1 MILKKNILFITSW
14 LDLDKGTGSFFIEQ
28 ALILKRDYNIFL
40 VHFSPYKFNKSKL
53 LKGKFISIEKK
64 IYNSELEI
72 YFVNYP
78 LIKMFENFISKLAIK
93 KMFNFF
99 KHEKKKIDIC
109 HAHSIF
115 EAGFWAYRI
124 NQFYSIPY
132 IITEHNQLTLKKVG
146 RKKLRIFSLLL
157 ERAER
162 RIVVSNDLIRQFA
175 SNGFFLEFDIIGN
188 TFDQNVFNFESKDE
202 FKGINIVTIGAFTEV
217 KDFETLLKSL
227 KIVDDSYNKSIE
239 FIWIGYNSWGIDVSD
254 KVEML
259 IESFNFKNIN
269 FQLFSKMDKFEI
281 ANVFKKSSFFVS
293 SSICETFGLSILEA
307 ISCGLPV
314 VVTQSGGINDFVNKM
329 NGKIVPIKNEDL
341 MAKAIIE
348 MIDEQSKFDPKF
360 ISEEVV
366 FKFGEE
372 KFIEK
377 YKQIYESIN

>member
-1 MILKKNILFITSW
+1 
-14 LDLDKGTGSFFIEQ
+14 
-28 ALILKRDYNIFL
+28 
-40 VHFSPYKFNKSKL
+40 L